1 MYLKKASLIQ
11 HLPFINCSL
20 HPEGHVLATCGLDYT
35 VKTWDVRKLKA
46 SKTKP
51 LAVQNVHRSINS
63 AFFSPTGKH
72 LLTTTMKDTL
82 DIISDAHLLKGT
94 IEPEHRIRHNN
105 QTGRWL
111 TTFHAKWHP
120 TSAADLFISGS
131 MLKPRT
137 MQIYSGSEGEIVRD
151 ISGEALTAVVSR
163 CCFHPSEEKL
173 VVAGGN
179 SSGRVTVAR

>member
-1 MYLKKASLIQ
+1 MKPLKS
-11 HLPFINCSL
+11 
-20 HPEGHVLATCGLDYT
+20 T
-35 VKTWDVRKLKA
+35 
-46 SKTKP
+46 TKP
-51 LAVQNVHRSINS
+51 LAVQHVNRSINS
-63 AFFSPTGKH
+63 AFFSPTGKY

-82 DIISDAHLLKGT
+82 DIISDAHLLKGKIT
-94 IEPEHRIRHNN
+94 PDHRIRHNN

-120 TSAADLFISGS
+120 TSTEDLFISGS

-137 MQIYSGSEGEIVRD
+137 IQIFKGNGGDIVRD

-173 VVAGGN
+173 VIAGGN
-179 SSGRVTVAR
+179 SSGRVTIAR